1 MELTEL
7 EAKGSSFLGCCQ
19 SRSEV
24 KDHES
29 LAYEALL
36 SVILTSTIKHWKH
49 VSTPQQ
55 LLPTQL
61 ALCSSPSLPSFPFPA
76 PSVYTIKLQNLRD
89 SIVRLSFLVIINYKV
104 SSFKYSSFLRFHLI
118 FFIVFKVHGFFYSS
132 FLRFHLIFFICLFSH
147 CIKYSSFLL
156 KKKKLFI
163 FPSQKKKK
171 LSIFIYIF
179 SPEKTPLKL
188 YLCVLGKLTETY
200 LFVHFKI

>member
-1 MELTEL
+1 MFMRLAKVTDHIGWSTFEYEGRGWKAICEKENHDHLCLWLEWLVLTEL

-104 SSFKYSSFLRFHLI
+104 SSVFLN
-118 FFIVFKVHGFFYSS
+118 
-132 FLRFHLIFFICLFSH
+132 
-147 CIKYSSFLL
+147 
-156 KKKKLFI
+156 
-163 FPSQKKKK
+163 
-171 LSIFIYIF
+171 
-179 SPEKTPLKL
+179 
-188 YLCVLGKLTETY
+188 
-200 LFVHFKI
+200 